1 MGCFS
6 PRAAATI
13 LATLLISGSIV
24 TSAEGH
30 APVLRAESEPN
41 DTPST
46 ATFLPMVGGYG
57 IATGIISSGD
67 VDVWKFTVAATVG
80 TNRVWI
86 LTDTGGTQAAGA
98 TSRDSIIELLAPDGV
113 TVLETDDNNGTG
125 MVATARSRRPR
136 RLRSPADLSI
146 RYLLHSGPGRV
157 RGSDH
162 RSVSSVRRGAG
173 RFHSAEPGG

>member
-125 MVATARSRRPR
+125 NGGDSTIETTSSSAIAGRPVNQVPTSFGSGPRPR
-136 RLRSPADLSI
+136 ERSSI
-146 RYLLHSGPGRV
+146 RIVCSSWCRP
-157 RGSDH
+157 
-162 RSVSSVRRGAG
+162 VSLR
-173 RFHSAEPGG
+173 